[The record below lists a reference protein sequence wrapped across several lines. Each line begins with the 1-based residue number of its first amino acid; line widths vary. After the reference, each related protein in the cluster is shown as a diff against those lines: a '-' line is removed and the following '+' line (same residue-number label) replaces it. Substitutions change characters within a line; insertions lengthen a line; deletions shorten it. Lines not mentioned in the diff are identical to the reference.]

1 MTLKNYSAAAIIFAT
16 SFACQNDPASPEVVK
31 EETAAVADTL
41 QYEIKT
47 IASNLP
53 CAKDSAKNCVEVKI
67 DELFIQKG
75 TSKSAASKI
84 EATLRKALNETDNSD
99 AAPRNPKDIISNLEK
114 EYTQITKDMK
124 DYDLSWEYIHNI
136 DVYLNENNLLGC
148 SIYNYTFTGGAHPN
162 GFKFY
167 YTFAADKGT
176 QVKLTDLRNPK
187 KFAEFKALAEK
198 QFRETREI
206 EEGQTFEE
214 AGYWF
219 ENDAFALNNNFK
231 YDAKGLTLHYN
242 QYEIA
247 PYSEGVITLEFPYSQ
262 IKEMVKGE
270 YRF

>member
-1 MTLKNYSAAAIIFAT
+1 MTLKNYSAAAIIFAI
-16 SFACQNDPASPEVVK
+16 SFACQNDPAPQVKK
-31 EETAAVADTL
+31 EEANPVADTL

-47 IASNLP
+47 ISGKLP
-53 CAKDSAKNCVEVKI
+53 CGKDSTKNCVTASI
-67 DELFIQKG
+67 DELHIKGG

-84 EATLRKALNETDNSD
+84 DETLRKALNETDNSD
-99 AAPRNPKDIISNLEK
+99 AAPRKPSDIISNLEK

-124 DYDLSWEYIHNI
+124 HYDLSWEYIHNI
-136 DVYLNENNLLGC
+136 DVYLNENNLFGC

-167 YTFAADKGT
+167 YTFIADKGA
-176 QVKLTDLRNPK
+176 QLKLTDLIAPM

-198 QFRETREI
+198 RFRETREI
-206 EEGQTFEE
+206 EDGKTYEE

-219 ENDAFALNNNFK
+219 ENDSFMLNNNFK
-231 YDAKGLTLHYN
+231 YDATGLILHYN

>member
-16 SFACQNDPASPEVVK
+16 SFACQNDPATPEVVK
-31 EETAAVADTL
+31 EEAAPVADTL
-41 QYEIKT
+41 QYEIIT
-47 IASNLP
+47 VASNLP

-67 DELFIQKG
+67 DELYINGG
-75 TSKSAASKI
+75 TNKASASKI
-84 EATLRKALNETDNSD
+84 EATLRKALSETDNSEG
-99 AAPRNPKDIISNLEK
+99 APRKPQDIIANLEK

-124 DYDLSWEYIHNI
+124 NYDLSWEYIHNME
-136 DVYLNENNLLGC
+136 VYLNGNNLFGC

-176 QVKLTDLRNPK
+176 PVKLTDLILPN

-231 YDAKGLTLHYN
+231 YDVSGLTIMYN

-247 PYSEGVITLEFPYSQ
+247 PYSEGSITLEFPYSQ
-262 IKEMVKGE
+262 IKGMVKAE